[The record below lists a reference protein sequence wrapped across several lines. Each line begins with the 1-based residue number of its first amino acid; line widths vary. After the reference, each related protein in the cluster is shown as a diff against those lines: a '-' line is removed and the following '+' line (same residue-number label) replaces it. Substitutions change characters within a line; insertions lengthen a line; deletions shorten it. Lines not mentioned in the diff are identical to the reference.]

1 MSEGMVRAGEWLRR
15 NALSIG
21 ICLVLAVVGIYVLT
35 LFGKRLGGAGPY
47 LFLLACP
54 LMHLFMHRGHGGHGG
69 HGSSSDK
76 GPMQRNEHHHH

>member
-1 MSEGMVRAGEWLRR
+1 MNEGMVRAGEWLRR
-15 NALSIG
+15 NAQTIG

-54 LMHLFMHRGHGGHGG
+54 LMHLFMHRGHGGHD
-69 HGSSSDK
+69 SSSDK
-76 GPMQRNEHHHH
+76 GPIQRDEHRHH